1 MRYKDLEFSTQILLV
16 TFLAILLSVVVIRA
30 ALFIF
35 RNFTGVAQRYPRT
48 WTPTQC
54 RLMDRFRMLVGLA
67 LSALWIALL
76 FAVPHMPTNWPF
88 GLLEGISIL
97 VLLLLSNAWILLL
110 LPRAWDKFG
119 PLANR
124 FSVFMGA
131 LLLWWT
137 LMFGGTVWMIAKA
150 AAPRLP
156 PVFHGPVLAA
166 GTKPALSNMLTL
178 FNFSSAR
185 TNCKANPK
193 WAMTQTEPNRDSQ
206 LRCCENA
213 ISGTDS

>member
-1 MRYKDLEFSTQILLV
+1 MRYKDLDFSTQILLV
-16 TFLAILLSVVVIRA
+16 TFLGILLLAVVIRA
-30 ALFIF
+30 AIIF
-35 RNFTGVAQRYPRT
+35 RNFTGVPQHYPPT

-54 RLMDRFRMLVGLA
+54 HLMNRFRASVGVT
-67 LSALWIALL
+67 LSALWIALF

-88 GLLEGISIL
+88 GLLEGISIFA
-97 VLLLLSNAWILLL
+97 LLLLSNAWILLL

-131 LLLWWT
+131 LVLWWT

-166 GTKPALSNMLTL
+166 G
-178 FNFSSAR
+178 
-185 TNCKANPK
+185 ANP
-193 WAMTQTEPNRDSQ
+193 DLSQ
-206 LRCCENA
+206 YVDLPWRLRSDA
-213 ISGTDS
+213 HLARL

>member
-1 MRYKDLEFSTQILLV
+1 MRYKDLEFSTQILIV
-16 TFLAILLSVVVIRA
+16 TFLALLLSAVVIRA

-76 FAVPHMPTNWPF
+76 LAVPHMPTNWPF

-110 LPRAWDKFG
+110 LPRALDKFG

-131 LLLWWT
+131 LVLWWT

-150 AAPRLP
+150 ATPRLP
-156 PVFHGPVLAA
+156 PVFHGPVLATA
-166 GTKPALSNMLTL
+166 GAAKPALSQHVD
-178 FNFSSAR
+178 FF
-185 TNCKANPK
+185 
-193 WAMTQTEPNRDSQ
+193 
-206 LRCCENA
+206 
-213 ISGTDS
+213 